1 MILLESY
8 AIYISI
14 FSLLISFLTLYRQ
27 RKRLT
32 VTWQENCYVLNPK
45 TDIFFKGEPY
55 PTSAKVAFYTSVN
68 IVNPSNV
75 NMAFFDL
82 RAFNPKTN
90 ENHFIATQ
98 RSTLPEVQNNP
109 LFITAFGLENLE
121 NFFIKLP
128 ARKFG
133 ELNAGSYTSI
143 DVLIFANKYVAID
156 DGIVVSIK
164 VTDTSWFHRSLFSDT
179 NRKIY
184 KAHEFFYNLKG
195 YEEILVSKKGYNN
208 SDKRKNTAQ

>member
-109 LFITAFGLENLE
+109 LFITA
-121 NFFIKLP
+121 
-128 ARKFG
+128 
-133 ELNAGSYTSI
+133 I

-156 DGIVVSIK
+156 DGIVVSMK

>member
-143 DVLIFANKYVAID
+143 DVLIFVFRYQPQDI
-156 DGIVVSIK
+156 
-164 VTDTSWFHRSLFSDT
+164 
-179 NRKIY
+179 
-184 KAHEFFYNLKG
+184 
-195 YEEILVSKKGYNN
+195 
-208 SDKRKNTAQ
+208 